1 MRGNEEGSWEGSSDE
16 ALGAG
21 ATVQLTFQGAHVAQ
35 VDLGDGELAHVT
47 GQHKLAAG
55 VQVLL
60 LDAREPFH
68 HLGCDLA
75 CVFVIGQ

>member
-1 MRGNEEGSWEGSSDE
+1 MKKVPGKVPIKDE
-16 ALGAG
+16 AR
-21 ATVQLTFQGAHVAQ
+21 ATGKLTFQVHIAQ
-35 VDLGDGELAHVT
+35 VDLGDRELAHVT
-47 GQHKLAAG
+47 GQHKLAAV

-68 HLGCDLA
+68 HLGRDLA